1 MEKICSRC
9 NRKLGFFEKMYE
21 DNLCKEC
28 YKIIER
34 KKEEEQRKKEEEQ
47 RKKEEEQ
54 RKKIATILLEQQKE
68 EERKKKEEL
77 KQKEKLDAAKNFL
90 LYTNYYWVVI
100 GNISLIPF
108 HYEDIFNKS
117 ITNKFEIIKLLFD
130 EIIKE
135 LPKDYSFNDIKR
147 NYSI

>member
-28 YKIIER
+28 YKIIE
-34 KKEEEQRKKEEEQ
+34 KEKAEELE

-100 GNISLIPF
+100 ANISLIPF

-117 ITNKFEIIKLLFD
+117 ITNKLEIIKLLFD